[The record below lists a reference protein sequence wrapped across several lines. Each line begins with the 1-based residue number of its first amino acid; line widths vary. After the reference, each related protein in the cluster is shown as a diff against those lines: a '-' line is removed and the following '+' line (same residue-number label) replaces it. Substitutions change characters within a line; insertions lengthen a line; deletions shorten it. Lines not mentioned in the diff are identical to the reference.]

1 MNTPW
6 IVGAVGFLIFFAI
19 FEVRAFRHP
28 DRANTLS
35 RAVYDIGKA
44 WPMSIFLLGLLVGAP
59 GHAFLVELVSRFG
72 QHKRLTKENYA
83 CSEL

>member
-6 IVGAVGFLIFFAI
+6 IVGALGFLIFFAV

-35 RAVYDIGKA
+35 RFVYDIGKA
-44 WPMSIFLLGLLVGAP
+44 WPMSIFLLGLLVGILATHFWWNWCP
-59 GHAFLVELVSRFG
+59 DLGSTNG
-72 QHKRLTKENYA
+72 
-83 CSEL
+83 